1 MWFNSENVSK
11 PVIKIRAVPW
21 VPFPGKAQDKA
32 FHSPH
37 AVTRKLPWW
46 VGGTKL
52 SFKHTPGS
60 DTPSCHCRVASGACS
75 DLAPMLCPHNTAEH
89 QAKMPPGTPAWLSTQ
104 ARTPHHTPSDIGLP
118 QVPLLSWVQGF
129 WTSCFL
135 LFSSHWHQWTLG
147 QTPGFLVETG
157 HIAQST
163 SQSSK
168 ETLGI
173 SSDRP
178 ARNKGEVPANVQ
190 EVINWS
196 CPFWYLWGFQKVAA
210 GYFALK
216 SHQEWRS
223 MLSSHLLIS
232 FQNSI
237 QKMWH

>member
-21 VPFPGKAQDKA
+21 VPFPRKAQDKA

-89 QAKMPPGTPAWLSTQ
+89 QAKIPPGTPAWLSTQ

-163 SQSSK
+163 STHLKKFLVSPQTDLPEIKGKFQQMYKKSLT
-168 ETLGI
+168 EAVR
-173 SSDRP
+173 SDTSGDFR
-178 ARNKGEVPANVQ
+178 K
-190 EVINWS
+190 
-196 CPFWYLWGFQKVAA
+196 
-210 GYFALK
+210 
-216 SHQEWRS
+216 
-223 MLSSHLLIS
+223 LLLAIL
-232 FQNSI
+232 
-237 QKMWH
+237 H